1 MKKFEAVVLDIDGT
15 LSPEVSWYALTQGLG
30 ASAVQHKVIYDAYRN
45 EEITYED
52 SKQQLI
58 GLWQATGNANKEYM
72 GHLFESWDFYPGV
85 RQTVEGIQQDGYETC
100 IITGS
105 FDIWAKA
112 VAERLKIKH
121 WFANTETVWDEHGN
135 LVDMH
140 YEIQQGKK
148 KLGQL
153 ETFCSGIGIK
163 PERCLVVGDSENDI
177 DLFIRTGHG
186 VAVGE
191 TIDEALAQKAW
202 KNVKTFLEVKE
213 ILGHVKTR

>member
-1 MKKFEAVVLDIDGT
+1 MTKFEAVVLDIDGT

-30 ASAVQHKVIYDAYRN
+30 ASAIQHKVIYDAYRN
-45 EEITYED
+45 SEITYED
-52 SKQQLI
+52 SKRQLI
-58 GLWQATGNANKEYM
+58 GLWQATGNANKTYM
-72 GHLFESWDFYPGV
+72 ERLFETWDFYPGV
-85 RQTVEGIQQDGYETC
+85 AQAVEGIQQDGYETC

-112 VAERLKIKH
+112 VAERLKVKH

-148 KLGQL
+148 KLEQL
-153 ETFCSGIGIK
+153 EAFCSGMGIK
-163 PERCLVVGDSENDI
+163 PEQCLAVGDSENDI
-177 DLFIRTGHG
+177 DLFVRTGHG

-191 TIDEALAQKAW
+191 TIDEALAQTAW
-202 KNVKTFLEVKE
+202 KTVKTFPE
-213 ILGHVKTR
+213 IKGMLDA